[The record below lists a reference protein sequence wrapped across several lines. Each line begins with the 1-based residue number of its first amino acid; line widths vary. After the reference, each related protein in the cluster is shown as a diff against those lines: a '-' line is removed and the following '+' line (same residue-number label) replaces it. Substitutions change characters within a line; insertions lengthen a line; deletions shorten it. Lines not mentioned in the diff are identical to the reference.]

1 MSINKVIEILSTVAP
16 EDFDMDSCSMCISGQ
31 IYKHLN
37 PNSES
42 YAAPIRTFAEFT
54 GADVEIA
61 HAATFPRGE
70 ENPAWKA
77 TPTQAIKMLEILRD
91 EGVVDWETAML

>member
-16 EDFDMDSCSMCISGQ
+16 EDFDMDMCSTCISGQ

-37 PNSES
+37 PNSDS
-42 YAAPIRTFAEFT
+42 YAAPIRTFAEFV
-54 GADVEIA
+54 GVDAEIA
-61 HAATFPRGE
+61 NDATFPIGE

-91 EGVVDWETAML
+91 EGVVDWDRAMT